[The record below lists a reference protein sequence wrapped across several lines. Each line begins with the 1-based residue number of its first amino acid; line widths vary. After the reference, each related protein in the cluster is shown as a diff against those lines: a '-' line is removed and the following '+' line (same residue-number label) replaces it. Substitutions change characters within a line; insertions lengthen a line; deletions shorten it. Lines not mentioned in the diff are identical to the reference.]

1 VKSPRNLILGHS
13 GQRMLRKRIARESDN
28 WLQLSL
34 FLCQAGTRLALVVVR
49 CEGLV
54 LKFSDKVN

>member
-1 VKSPRNLILGHS
+1 
-13 GQRMLRKRIARESDN
+13 MLRKRIAREGDN